1 MHSNNISVALAN
13 NGFGLGSNSLF
24 CNIVGKEVLTFI
36 KDRSV
41 PGIKVLRSVFYL
53 FSNSS
58 TKSNGSSLLIMNRKH
73 HSIIEPV
80 ADATV
85 TLDSKVCS
93 NHLLRGIATFTQ
105 VRYKRASARCISQLP
120 ALTDSRSK
128 TATREICTRRLRT
141 FSPSAHKHGVEV
153 ILGLGKALN

>member
-1 MHSNNISVALAN
+1 M
-13 NGFGLGSNSLF
+13 
-24 CNIVGKEVLTFI
+24 LTFI

-41 PGIKVLRSVFYL
+41 PGIKVLRGVFYL
-53 FSNSS
+53 FSNS
-58 TKSNGSSLLIMNRKH
+58 TAKSNSSSLLIMNRKH

-80 ADATV
+80 ADATIA
-85 TLDSKVCS
+85 LNGKVCS

-105 VRYKRASARCISQLP
+105 MRYKRASARCISQLP
-120 ALTDSRSK
+120 ALADSRTKS
-128 TATREICTRRLRT
+128 ATREICTRRLRT